1 MTAQDDRLKAMTFQ
15 RPEFIP
21 VSVGLLPAAWMKY
34 RDALDDIVRRHPI
47 IFGDDPPSRRDYN
60 AVARETFR
68 PGDWPDEWGCVW
80 SNVAEGMEGMV
91 TSHPLPRRQDVDA
104 FTAPDADTG
113 LPHGFMYMRLF
124 YLRGFEELMVDFA
137 EQPPQ
142 LQALID
148 KVLAYNVR
156 QMRNLLAQQTEAGR
170 ILGFGDDLGMQ
181 HALPISPAA
190 WRKYLKG
197 CYAKLYGMVRQAGHY
212 VYMHSDGH
220 FFEVIP
226 DLIDCGVNVINP
238 QFRANG
244 LGNLAAVCKGK
255 ICVDLDLDRQMMPFC
270 SPADLD
276 AHVLEAVE
284 ALGSPAGGLWI
295 KGEVGPDVPLENIEA
310 LCDALETHRAHFGN

>member
-1 MTAQDDRLKAMTFQ
+1 MAAQDDRLKAMTFSH
-15 RPEFIP
+15 PEFIP
-21 VSVGLLPAAWMKY
+21 VSIGLLPAAWMKH

-47 IFGDDPPSRRDYN
+47 IFGDEKPDRRDYD

-91 TSHPLPRRQDVDA
+91 TSHPLPRREDVDA
-104 FTAPDADTG
+104 FEAPEADTG

-124 YLRGFEELMVDFA
+124 YLRGFEELMIDFA
-137 EQPPQ
+137 TQPPQ
-142 LQALID
+142 LQVLID

-156 QMRNLLAQQTEAGR
+156 QMRNLLAEQTEPGR

-181 HALPISPAA
+181 TALPISPAV
-190 WRKYLKG
+190 WRKYLKP
-197 CYAKLYGMVRQAGHY
+197 CYAKLYGLVRRAGHY

-226 DLIDCGVNVINP
+226 DLVECGVNVVNP

-244 LGNLAAVCKGK
+244 LANLEAVCKGK
-255 ICVDLDLDRQMMPFC
+255 VCVDLDLDRQMMPFC
-270 SPADLD
+270 TPADLD
-276 AHVLEAVE
+276 AHVRDAVE

-295 KGEVGPDVPLENIEA
+295 KGEVGPDVPLENVEA
-310 LCDALETHRAHFGN
+310 LCNALETYRGYYRN